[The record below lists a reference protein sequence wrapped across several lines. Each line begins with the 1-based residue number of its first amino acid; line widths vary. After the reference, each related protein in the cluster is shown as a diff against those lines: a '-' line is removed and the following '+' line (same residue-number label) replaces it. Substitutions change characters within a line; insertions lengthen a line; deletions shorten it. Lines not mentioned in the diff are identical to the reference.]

1 MSSSVNTK
9 VIQVTNVAPTATKE
23 QMKTLFSYIG
33 RIEEVKLY
41 PAEDSP
47 LPVASRVCFVKY
59 EDSVSAGVACHL
71 TNTVFIDRALIL
83 VPVEDGK
90 IPDESHAMQLA
101 APGGTVAGV
110 LPTASNWPS
119 NVVNQVT
126 GTGVGQVI
134 MTHDP
139 RLTSMG
145 LPQYPPLPATMDA
158 SKIDEIRRTVYIDN
172 LDSAVTGDMLM
183 QFFAQVGEV
192 KYIRMAGDDREKS
205 AYVEFTNQ
213 TSVPTAFTFNGVN
226 CGTKPIKVSHS
237 TVAIIKPM
245 PKIEIPSKEVE
256 EAMKKV
262 KEAQSLIS
270 GAVESGMKESINKPM
285 KPEYRHD
292 RRPQSRSPIRGGR
305 RKRSRSRSRRS
316 RSRSRK
322 RSSSRSR
329 RSRSRKRSRSR
340 GRRSRSRSRRSRSRS
355 KRSPRRRRSRSR
367 SRNRGQHAK
376 PKSNH
381 RRRSKTPPR
390 GYRSSR
396 RSRTPSRERSRKR
409 STSRGRKKSP
419 SPYSRKKKAMSRS
432 PSPPVLEKESLSPSK
447 RSRSRSRTPK
457 LTKKPKRSK
466 SRSPRRRSRSRDR
479 KRGGSRSRHV
489 KKEKKRDR
497 DRSRERSSKKKDS
510 KINIQRDYDEEE
522 KGYSSENDDKKGA
535 RAARRNEEVKEETLD
550 ETKDNLETED
560 MDMDS
565 D

>member
-329 RSRSRKRSRSR
+329 RSS
-340 GRRSRSRSRRSRSRS
+340 
-355 KRSPRRRRSRSR
+355 
-367 SRNRGQHAK
+367 NRGQHAK

-396 RSRTPSRERSRKR
+396 RSRTPSSIQAPPDIIERSRKR